1 MDGPPP
7 PRELPLG
14 KAVLLLVVGGE
25 DDDTVVAVTEA
36 DEGWGG
42 LIGRIEA
49 DMVLCISS
57 CAVCQR
63 FGCRREEDCRR
74 NDPGPNRQLKRE
86 ELHRWRTNRDRDRRT
101 QWQKWVAADSRYCR
115 KSHRYVQVSSASL
128 DHSS

>member
-25 DDDTVVAVTEA
+25 DDDTVVAVTDA
-36 DEGWGG
+36 DEGRGG

-49 DMVLCISS
+49 DMVLGITG

-63 FGCRREEDCRR
+63 FWAQERRRLLSGYR
-74 NDPGPNRQLKRE
+74 NQSKSQF
-86 ELHRWRTNRDRDRRT
+86 DRC
-101 QWQKWVAADSRYCR
+101 K
-115 KSHRYVQVSSASL
+115 
-128 DHSS
+128 